1 MLRVQC
7 PNVADIIDLF
17 YFTIVWKWTDRQY
30 PLKIRTRT
38 TPNRQPK
45 EDLNDI
51 IWIIIILLY
60 VNTCIPTCGSRTAR
74 KAPTRASMI
83 SSHAFLSISVGT
95 RNTSTVA

>member
-17 YFTIVWKWTDRQY
+17 YFIYHRVKMNGPSH
-30 PLKIRTRT
+30 PLGIRTRT

-51 IWIIIILLY
+51 I
-60 VNTCIPTCGSRTAR
+60 
-74 KAPTRASMI
+74 
-83 SSHAFLSISVGT
+83 
-95 RNTSTVA
+95 